1 MIQELDGALVYQYD
15 VIIFVPLEKNLK
27 SVLNRRIHR
36 YVTMKANNSKFGV
49 SELELLRF
57 KINAARYWLELVRL
71 KLVVRMERPRG
82 RAHLC
87 SFMGCLHYYWRF
99 TPGDRC
105 IWGGNCSSDGTRRKS
120 SYLHLLST
128 QCNRESIFTVEEG
141 SFCFIL
147 GHA

>member
-57 KINAARYWLELVRL
+57 KINAARY
-71 KLVVRMERPRG
+71 
-82 RAHLC
+82 
-87 SFMGCLHYYWRF
+87 
-99 TPGDRC
+99 
-105 IWGGNCSSDGTRRKS
+105 
-120 SYLHLLST
+120 
-128 QCNRESIFTVEEG
+128 
-141 SFCFIL
+141 
-147 GHA
+147 